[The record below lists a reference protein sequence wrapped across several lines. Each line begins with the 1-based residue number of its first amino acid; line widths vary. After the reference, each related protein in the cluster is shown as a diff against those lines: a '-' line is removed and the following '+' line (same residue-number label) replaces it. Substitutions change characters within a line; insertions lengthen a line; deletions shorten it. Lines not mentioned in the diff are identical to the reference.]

1 MGIEDGDA
9 NKASCVSLHFIHP
22 EAPSIS
28 RLYASCP
35 SVASVRGIGTFCHSV
50 TRMTVVETK
59 NTVPEETVR
68 KKIAKQ
74 YRKRRDKRAFFFVAG
89 RPWPGVYA
97 FNIVLI

>member
-1 MGIEDGDA
+1 
-9 NKASCVSLHFIHP
+9 
-22 EAPSIS
+22 
-28 RLYASCP
+28 
-35 SVASVRGIGTFCHSV
+35 
-50 TRMTVVETK
+50 MTVVETK

-74 YRKRRDKRAFFFVAG
+74 YRKRRDKRVLFFVAG